1 MVEAQ
6 EFNFQNVFGLSLWVL
21 ERDEVRD
28 EISVVEILGRIKFPE
43 GWILPPLILQASI
56 DSFLIK
62 M

>member
-28 EISVVEILGRIKFPE
+28 ETLVVEILGRIKFP
-43 GWILPPLILQASI
+43 
-56 DSFLIK
+56 
-62 M
+62 